1 MIEHV
6 EYGGWPN
13 CYRLNDGRWEL
24 IVTADVGPRV
34 IRFGPMGGDNVFC
47 EFEEMMGL
55 TGGNEWRIYGG
66 HRLWHSP
73 EAKPR
78 SYYPDNGPVNV
89 EGEGDDTLHV
99 VQPVE
104 ETTGIQKEM
113 HITLA
118 DGRVT
123 VEHVLRNCGVWPIRL
138 APWALSVMAP
148 GGLGIIPQPTSHH
161 PDNLLPNRIL
171 VLWPYTNMTDPRIH
185 WGARYIT
192 LRQDANAGPTKV
204 GLSADDGWLAYWNAG
219 VLFVK
224 RFDYCAGAIYPD
236 GGCSV
241 EMYTNE
247 RMLEAETLGP
257 MVLLDPGC
265 SVSHVERWYL
275 FDKVS
280 LPDYDEDSLEAIVK
294 PLATGV
300 E

>member
-1 MIEHV
+1 MIERV
-6 EYGGWPN
+6 EYGGWQN
-13 CYRLNDGRWEL
+13 CYRLSDGHWEL

-34 IRFGPMGGDNVFC
+34 IRFGFVGGNNVFC

-55 TGGNEWRIYGG
+55 TGGDEWRIYGG

-78 SYYPDNGPVNV
+78 SYYPDNGPVEV
-89 EGEGDDTLHV
+89 KGDGDDVLHV

-104 ETTGIQKEM
+104 ESTGIQKEM
-113 HITLA
+113 HIALA

-123 VEHVLRNCGVWPIRL
+123 VEHVLRNCGVWPVRL

-161 PDNLLPNRIL
+161 PDNLLPNRVV
-171 VLWPYTNMTDPRIH
+171 VLWPYTNMADPRIH
-185 WGARYIT
+185 WGEKYIT
-192 LRQDANAGPTKV
+192 LRQDTSAGPTKV

-224 RFDYCAGAIYPD
+224 RFDYCADAIYPD

-257 MVLLDPGC
+257 LVLLDPGC
-265 SVSHVERWYL
+265 CVSHLERWYL
-275 FDKVS
+275 FELS
-280 LPDYDEDSLEAIVK
+280 LPDYDEGSLDKLVK